1 MKSGETGGKLAELIK
16 QAISDGEL
24 TTTEYNKIMMMAD
37 EDHVIDSQEKNL
49 LKQLQELLANG
60 TVKKVPG

>member
-1 MKSGETGGKLAELIK
+1 MKSGATGGKLSEMIK

-24 TTTEYNKIMMMAD
+24 TTTEYDKIMMVAD
-37 EDHVIDSQEKNL
+37 EDMMIDAQEKNL
-49 LKQLQELLANG
+49 LRQLQDLLANG